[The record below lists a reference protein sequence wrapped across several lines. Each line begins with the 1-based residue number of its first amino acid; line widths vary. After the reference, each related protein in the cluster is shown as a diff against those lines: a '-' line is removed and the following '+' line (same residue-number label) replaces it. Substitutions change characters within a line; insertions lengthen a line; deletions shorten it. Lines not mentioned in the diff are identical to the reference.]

1 MEELLGNAPPAP
13 HLRKEPT
20 KTSIYSGTG
29 RKSSIGNNSSVASF
43 RSRPEK
49 RTSVQKKKEPP
60 AKNLSTYGAMFS
72 DDDGVDSDD
81 DLISDILTSQK
92 KGTTKTKKT
101 EISSD
106 LDELLGLANGDSE
119 LDDLENLLSHG

>member
-1 MEELLGNAPPAP
+1 M
-13 HLRKEPT
+13 
-20 KTSIYSGTG
+20 
-29 RKSSIGNNSSVASF
+29 
-43 RSRPEK
+43 
-49 RTSVQKKKEPP
+49 QKKKEPP